1 MKYLVMECHKAYA
14 VVLDE
19 EGHFLITA
27 NLNYEVGQKVSSV
40 TEMEL
45 PDHDSEKLSLNFFSY
60 KKLSVLASLAACLC
74 LIFFGSWQYFFSSFG
89 TVKMQINPSILISA
103 NRIGYVICLEGEN
116 DDGKMLI
123 DGYDFHLK
131 KLDTVVT
138 ELADNAVL
146 QGYLKEG
153 GEIHLTLS
161 AKKQTWAE
169 NTEKRLLTLLTEQ
182 FENTVSV
189 TTEFSMEKIQKPKD
203 NAEEVFTDKN
213 NTCEEKNTRK
223 PDEIAEPDD
232 DISKPVQ
239 DADADDDA
247 DTNDNSGSDDDAD
260 TDNDSEPD
268 PDTDTGDDPGSDPD
282 TDTGD
287 DPGSDDDADT
297 DDDSEPDPDTDTDDD
312 ADPDHIED
320 DPTGNDAEDE
330 LSDEEISED
339 DTSE

>member
-1 MKYLVMECHKAYA
+1 MKYLIMECHKAYA

-138 ELADNAVL
+138 ELADDAVL

-213 NTCEEKNTRK
+213 NTCEEKNTHK

-232 DISKPVQ
+232 DISKPVP
-239 DADADDDA
+239 DDD
-247 DTNDNSGSDDDAD
+247 TDDD
-260 TDNDSEPD
+260 S
-268 PDTDTGDDPGSDPD
+268 GL
-282 TDTGD
+282 
-287 DPGSDDDADT
+287 DDDADT
-297 DDDSEPDPDTDTDDD
+297 DDDSEPDPDDDTDDD